1 MIRRLEGLY
10 FANDLTLLSHQIK
23 DIKEKF
29 NKLNEIGKKI
39 GDILARIN
47 TARQAF
53 AMLKPVWGSS
63 LLSDSTKLNILYQ
76 C

>member
-10 FANDLTLLSHQIK
+10 FGNDLTLLSHQIK

-39 GDILARIN
+39 GRKFNSKN
-47 TARQAF
+47 TKAI
-53 AMLKPVWGSS
+53 KV
-63 LLSDSTKLNILYQ
+63 K
-76 C
+76 